1 MKVITVACAAFVTG
15 AIAAPA
21 PDAVTRFPIK
31 PIRLVASGA
40 GGAGD
45 FAGRLIAAE
54 LTQRLGQQ
62 VVVDNRPGAGSIVGT
77 EAVARAPADGYTLLM
92 TSATFSFNPGLYQ
105 KLSYDSFK
113 DFTGVS
119 LVTTVPH
126 VIVVLPSLPARSLPA
141 FVKLAQAR
149 PGQVLYAS
157 AGAGTAIHLAAARFA
172 MVTKTDMVQV
182 PYKGGGA
189 AVAAVLSGEVTTLFA
204 TIESVL
210 PLVRAEKLRAL
221 AVSTRERAAA
231 LPDVP
236 TAMEAGVKDYEAQG
250 WFGMLAPAGTPVAI
264 IDRLSGEIARTMKE
278 ARTRDRFTESGATP
292 VASTP
297 AEFNRFLADEIPKWT
312 RIIREAGIKLE

>member
-1 MKVITVACAAFVTG
+1 MRLATLAISIALLAGTMPPAAAQKYPEKLV
-15 AIAAPA
+15 
-21 PDAVTRFPIK
+21 
-31 PIRLVASGA
+31 RLVVPFTTG
-40 GGAGD
+40 GGAD
-45 FAGRLIAAE
+45 VFGRVVA
-54 LTQRLGQQ
+54 QRLSETFGQQ

-141 FVKLAQAR
+141 FVKLAHAR

-221 AVSTRERAAA
+221 AVSTRDRAAA

>member
-1 MKVITVACAAFVTG
+1 MRLATLAISIALLAGTMPPAAAQKYPEKLV
-15 AIAAPA
+15 
-21 PDAVTRFPIK
+21 
-31 PIRLVASGA
+31 RLVVPFTTG
-40 GGAGD
+40 GGAD
-45 FAGRLIAAE
+45 VFGRVVA
-54 LTQRLGQQ
+54 QRLSETFGQQ

-105 KLSYDSFK
+105 KLAYESFK

-119 LVTTVPH
+119 RVTTVPH